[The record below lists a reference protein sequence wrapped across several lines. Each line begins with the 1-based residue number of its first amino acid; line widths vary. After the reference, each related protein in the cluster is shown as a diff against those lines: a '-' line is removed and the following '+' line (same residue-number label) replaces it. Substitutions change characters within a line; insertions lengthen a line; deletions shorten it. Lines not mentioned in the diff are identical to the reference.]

1 MLFLNEYKT
10 CSLLCFP
17 APERRVDESYF
28 LLRLVRLDL
37 SKKKKCQRA
46 SCMHA
51 CACMGDFLR
60 QLARSPCANEFFF
73 KKKTNNSACFYIS
86 QVRWRRIRNHASHLY
101 WSFMQA
107 SIESKCQTLTVFSL
121 TWSDFILAGVSAID
135 LNQMPVARST
145 PVAQPWQLA
154 SPRSGGDE
162 WMPTRAFFPRSTTLK
177 IMPFEKVRSH
187 GLPIHNESLL
197 RKNSTST

>member
-46 SCMHA
+46 SLHA
-51 CACMGDFLR
+51 CMRVRAWTTFSGSSLDHPV
-60 QLARSPCANEFFF
+60 QTSFFF
-73 KKKTNNSACFYIS
+73 KKNKQFRMFLYFAGTVAENTQPCIT
-86 QVRWRRIRNHASHLY
+86 LY

-162 WMPTRAFFPRSTTLK
+162 WMPTRAFFPRRLWK
-177 IMPFEKVRSH
+177 
-187 GLPIHNESLL
+187 
-197 RKNSTST
+197 

>member
-1 MLFLNEYKT
+1 MIPNNYYISTFIRFSIEQGLREYIYKFIMLFLNEYKT

-73 KKKTNNSACFYIS
+73 KKNKQFRMFLYFAGTVAENTQPCIT
-86 QVRWRRIRNHASHLY
+86 LY

-162 WMPTRAFFPRSTTLK
+162 WMPTRAFFPRRLWK
-177 IMPFEKVRSH
+177 
-187 GLPIHNESLL
+187 
-197 RKNSTST
+197 

>member
-1 MLFLNEYKT
+1 MYIYYNISTFIRFSIEQGLREYIYKFIMLFLNEYKT

-86 QVRWRRIRNHASHLY
+86 QVRWRRIRNHASHY
-101 WSFMQA
+101 
-107 SIESKCQTLTVFSL
+107 T
-121 TWSDFILAGVSAID
+121 D
-135 LNQMPVARST
+135 LLCRHRSSQS
-145 PVAQPWQLA
+145 VKL
-154 SPRSGGDE
+154 
-162 WMPTRAFFPRSTTLK
+162 
-177 IMPFEKVRSH
+177 
-187 GLPIHNESLL
+187 
-197 RKNSTST
+197 

>member
-1 MLFLNEYKT
+1 MIPNNYYISTFIRFSIEQGLREYIYKFIMLFLNEYKT

-73 KKKTNNSACFYIS
+73 KKNKQFRMFLYFAGTVAENTQPCITFILIFYAGIDRVKVSNSNSFLPDLIWFYFG
-86 QVRWRRIRNHASHLY
+86 
-101 WSFMQA
+101 WSFCDRFKSNA
-107 SIESKCQTLTVFSL
+107 S
-121 TWSDFILAGVSAID
+121 G
-135 LNQMPVARST
+135 
-145 PVAQPWQLA
+145 
-154 SPRSGGDE
+154 
-162 WMPTRAFFPRSTTLK
+162 
-177 IMPFEKVRSH
+177 
-187 GLPIHNESLL
+187 
-197 RKNSTST
+197 